1 MDWRSTTERPVTPEL
16 GPRTVVA
23 VSLIVAA
30 IASALTAPGPAAH
43 RFAADGSVAVVAVG
57 PQRTAATAIGSG
69 LAVGSAA
76 ADALAE
82 LGRGTIRA
90 DSQTISRIPETE
102 LRPESIR
109 VTPGAAR
116 APNQAKASVPTL
128 RALARMPAGS
138 TAVFLGDSFT
148 SGWNGAGLGRHG
160 WPSIVAASRG
170 WRAIDLAVPGTGFLN
185 PGWTNQ
191 PVISRVAATIRLRPD
206 IVVIASGHNDSR
218 WSASATA
225 DAADAV
231 IRRLRRALP
240 DAVFVI
246 VAPIWQNGSPPQ
258 RCLLL
263 RDRLRTRA
271 ASIGAIFIDPLADGW
286 FAGSRRQLIGP
297 DRLHPTDAGHR
308 FMAGRVLAALARLD

>member
-1 MDWRSTTERPVTPEL
+1 
-16 GPRTVVA
+16 VVA

-30 IASALTAPGPAAH
+30 IASALTVPGPAAH
-43 RFAADGSVAVVAVG
+43 PVAPDGAVAVAAG
-57 PQRTAATAIGSG
+57 LQRTSATGGAS
-69 LAVGSAA
+69 GSAIA
-76 ADALAE
+76 SAVAEAFGE
-82 LGRGTIRA
+82 LGRGTTQA
-90 DSQTISRIPETE
+90 DSHAISRIPETE
-102 LRPESIR
+102 VRPESIR
-109 VTPGAAR
+109 VTPGVAR
-116 APNQAKASVPTL
+116 APSQAKATEPTP

-191 PVISRVAATIRLRPD
+191 PVASRVAATIRLRPD
-206 IVVIASGHNDSR
+206 LVVVASGHNDSR

-240 DAVFVI
+240 NAVFVI

-258 RCLLL
+258 RCLVL

-271 ASIGAIFIDPLADGW
+271 AAIGAIFIDPLADGW